1 MGFILFIPLNRLKNL
16 TKNMN
21 MKIAFDAKRFFHN
34 TSGLGNYSRDL
45 VRILSQY
52 YPENEYLLLNKNR
65 SERGKDILERPDV
78 RFVETSKGNLSRQFK
93 MGKDAQKV
101 GAQIFHGL
109 SGELPLK
116 WGKEPIKKIVT
127 IHDLIFMR
135 YPQYYSFFDRK
146 IHLWKFK
153 KAAASADKII
163 AISEQT
169 KRDIITYLKVPENK
183 IEVIYQ
189 GCHQAFKEQQ
199 SDKFIQLTKE
209 KFNLPKRFILNVGTI
224 EDRKNLLNIVK
235 GISGTEIP
243 LVVVGRK
250 TNYYK
255 KVEAFIRKNKIEKQV
270 LFLERVSMDELAVIY
285 KLADIFVY
293 PSFFEGFGIPVI
305 EALFSKTAVITSNV
319 SCLPEAGGEDS
330 VYVDPKSYED
340 IGAKIK
346 FLWENESE
354 RKRRAEKSF
363 TFVQKFNDEPIA
375 AQLMDLYK
383 KIL

>member
-1 MGFILFIPLNRLKNL
+1 
-16 TKNMN
+16 

-52 YPENEYLLLNKNR
+52 YPENEYLLLNKNS
-65 SERGKDILERPDV
+65 SERGKEILERSDV
-78 RFVETSKGNLSRQFK
+78 RFVETSKGSLSRQFK
-93 MGKDAQKV
+93 MGKDAQRE

-153 KAAASADKII
+153 KAAASADRII

-169 KRDIITYLKVPENK
+169 KRDIITYLKVPESK

-189 GCHQAFKEQQ
+189 GCHKAFKEQQ
-199 SDKFIQLTKE
+199 SDEYIQTVKE
-209 KFNLPKRFILNVGTI
+209 KFSLPQRYILNVGTI
-224 EDRKNLLNIVK
+224 EDRKNLLSIVK
-235 GISGTEIP
+235 GINGTEIP

-255 KVEAFIRKNKIEKQV
+255 KVEAFIRKNKMEKQII
-270 LFLERVSMDELAVIY
+270 FLEGVSMDELAVIY

-305 EALFSKTAVITSNV
+305 EALFSKTATITSNT

-330 VYVDPKSYED
+330 VYINPGNDLDLS
-340 IGAKIK
+340 AKIK

-375 AQLMDLYK
+375 ARLMDLYK

>member
-1 MGFILFIPLNRLKNL
+1 
-16 TKNMN
+16 

-52 YPENEYLLLNKNR
+52 YPENEYLLLNKKS
-65 SERGKDILERPDV
+65 SERGKEIQEKPNV
-78 RFVETSKGNLSRQFK
+78 RFVQTSKGSLSRQLK
-93 MGKDAQKV
+93 MGKDAQKAGV
-101 GAQIFHGL
+101 DIFHGL
-109 SGELPLK
+109 SGELPMK
-116 WGKEPIKKIVT
+116 WGKEPVKKIVT

-169 KRDIITYLKVPENK
+169 KRDIITYLKVPESK

-199 SDKFIQLTKE
+199 SDEFIQTVKD
-209 KFNLPKRFILNVGTI
+209 KFNLPERYILNVGTI

-235 GISGTEIP
+235 GIAGAEIP

-250 TNYYK
+250 TDYYK
-255 KVEAFIRKNKIEKQV
+255 KVEAFIRKNKMEKQV
-270 LFLERVSMDELAVIY
+270 FFLEGVSMEELAVIY

-305 EALFSKTAVITSNV
+305 EALFSKTVTITSNT
-319 SCLPEAGGEDS
+319 SCLPEAGGKDS
-330 VYVDPKSYED
+330 VYIDPANYLD
-340 IGAKIK
+340 IGAKIR

-363 TFVQKFNDEPIA
+363 EFVQKFNDEPIA
-375 AQLMDLYK
+375 TQLIELYK
-383 KIL
+383 KNL